1 MSAFVVN
8 DNHINVI
15 VSYFVADAMDD
26 RLWYEMNGKYGY
38 MGKEDAEKVA
48 QCLYSQN
55 VRSVNDRYNELEEDG
70 FNYTYIPHARR
81 VYSWGEIAMALD
93 CLEYQSCE
101 SDDYHTTDAYKIVTS
116 MRKHLL
122 KDVAK
127 EQGADTWGITEVK
140 ALDSWEYRI

>member
-15 VSYFVADAMDD
+15 VSYFVEDAMDD

-38 MGKEDAEKVA
+38 MSKEDAEKVA

-55 VRSVNDRYNELEEDG
+55 IRSVNDRYNELEEDG
-70 FNYTYIPHARR
+70 FAYKFIPHARR
-81 VYSWGEIAMALD
+81 VYSIGEIAMALD

-101 SDDYHTTDAYKIVTS
+101 SEDYHATDAYKLLLA
-116 MRKHLL
+116 MRKQLL
-122 KDVAK
+122 KEVAK

-140 ALDSWEYRI
+140 ALDSWEHRI